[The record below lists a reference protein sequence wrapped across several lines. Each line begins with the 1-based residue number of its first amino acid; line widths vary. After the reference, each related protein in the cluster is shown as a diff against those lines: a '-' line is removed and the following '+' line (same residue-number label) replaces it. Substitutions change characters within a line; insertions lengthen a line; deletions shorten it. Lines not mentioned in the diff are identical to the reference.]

1 MPNQQEL
8 AVRAEALKERA
19 LREARQEV
27 RGLLANA
34 QSFHAMELPEQK
46 QIYTDLVKNKSQ
58 ERFEQLAKQHGLAT
72 AMDVKK
78 ASDLIDDTRHEN
90 KRIEQAGELAGDF
103 IDSVDFPQFVGDLLE
118 GVFQANLNV
127 TITQMQEYINLM
139 KAATASISKFV
150 NQIDNTAAFG
160 YLAENNSDE
169 FSIDF
174 PPEEGKNPDGSPKAV
189 LTDKE
194 GNKLDLGDNEIKAK
208 IMDAKIAMA
217 REQRALL
224 RETILM
230 GVTRLV
236 VEEGRVKAK
245 AVFDIKATEKIAKAD
260 RAAHK
265 EVTTSGSA
273 SGGGFFGF
281 FRSGSSSSTKKA
293 SISVS
298 SAKSIADTSMAASIT
313 GEVDIKFKSDYFK
326 LDNFAEMYAPATQQS
341 AAGTSGQGQLPPART

>member
-8 AVRAEALKERA
+8 AIRTEALRERA

-46 QIYTDLVKNKSQ
+46 QLYTDLVKTKSQ
-58 ERFEQLAKQHGLAT
+58 ERFDQLARQHGLAT

-90 KRIEQAGELAGDF
+90 KRIEQAGELAGEF
-103 IDSVDFPQFVGDLLE
+103 VDSVDFPGFVSDLLK
-118 GVFQANLNV
+118 GVFDANLEV
-127 TITQMQEYINLM
+127 TLKQMESYINLM

-169 FSIDF
+169 FSIEF
-174 PPEEGKNPDGSPKAV
+174 PPEGEKDSDKPV

-194 GNKLDLGDNEIKAK
+194 GNKLDLGDNEVKAK

-245 AVFDIKATEKIAKAD
+245 AVFDIKATEHIEKAD

-265 EVTTSGSA
+265 EVITSGRMG
-273 SGGGFFGF
+273 GGGFFGF
-281 FRSGSSSSTKKA
+281 YRRGSSSSTKKA

-298 SAKSIADTSMAASIT
+298 SAKSIADTSLAASIT

-326 LDNFAEMYAPATQQS
+326 LDNFAQMYGPAAQQP
-341 AAGTSGQGQLPPART
+341 AAGTPGQGQLPPAK